1 MVLNQKVLE
10 EIRKDHPKN
19 SQDELE
25 KITSQF
31 VENVEKNI
39 ESFSYNK
46 IIANFHEVYSA
57 INKIINNKFDKE
69 CWIKNYKNVLIA
81 MSPVIPHFSNECIE
95 KLDLKSKESPIF
107 WPKINKNILVSNMI
121 NFIIQI
127 NGKTRGIMNIK
138 TELGEK
144 QILKKIKENEKIK
157 KYIEGKLIKK
167 QYLFKIIN

>member
-1 MVLNQKVLE
+1 
-10 EIRKDHPKN
+10 
-19 SQDELE
+19 
-25 KITSQF
+25 
-31 VENVEKNI
+31 
-39 ESFSYNK
+39 
-46 IIANFHEVYSA
+46 
-57 INKIINNKFDKE
+57 
-69 CWIKNYKNVLIA
+69 

-95 KLDLKSKESPIF
+95 KLDLKSKESTIF

-144 QILKKIKENEKIK
+144 QILEKIQENEKIK

-167 QYLFKIIN
+167 TILIQNKLINLIV